1 MKIKSFY
8 TTLSFF
14 DSSEFDNK
22 NSYNFQNKYI
32 SNEKNLSECEYN
44 IENFKRFIEI
54 VKEESA
60 KGDVRPIYI
69 FNFFERLDEATD
81 ITPFIESLAS
91 LGRQVFVGIPNNYP
105 LERFENDK
113 VQLV

>member
-8 TTLSFF
+8 TTLS
-14 DSSEFDNK
+14 DNK

-32 SNEKNLSECEYN
+32 SNGKNLSECEYN
-44 IENFKRFIEI
+44 IKNFKRFIEI
-54 VKEESA
+54 VKEEST
-60 KGDVRPIYI
+60 KGDVHPIYI
-69 FNFFERLDEATD
+69 FNFFERLDEASD
-81 ITPFIESLAS
+81 ITQFIDALAS
-91 LGRQVFVGIPNNYP
+91 LDRQVFVGISNNYP